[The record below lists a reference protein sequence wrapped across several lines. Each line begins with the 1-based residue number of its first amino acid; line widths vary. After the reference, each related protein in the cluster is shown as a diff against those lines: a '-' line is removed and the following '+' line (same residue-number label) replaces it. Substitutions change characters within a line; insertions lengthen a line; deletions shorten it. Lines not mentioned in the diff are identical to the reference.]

1 MDTNILYI
9 YTQPLVNTIETHTHT
24 HPHRRRFYTLTDL
37 CTETFKHR
45 QSILVQLGGGKGV
58 SGGGGVEK
66 HFRDGCFSA
75 ASSGSQALL
84 SLAWVSPGS
93 CNMARLV
100 SSVQEMHRDQ
110 ARDRERGS
118 ERNKASGRN
127 QQILLCLA
135 FLARLALSQLLYKE
149 SVQKQSSVDGGRRE
163 GKPCPLMSVPVGVQG
178 VKP

>member
-58 SGGGGVEK
+58 SGGGRRK
-66 HFRDGCFSA
+66 TFQRRLFFSCKLRLP
-75 ASSGSQALL
+75 SLL